1 LLSNNTLVT
10 HVNIFSKIVLQRVT
24 YISTT
29 VKPYASF
36 TLLKHHIKVR
46 THDTIFRPIFHPIL
60 PFDKIRILRT
70 HRSNVERGIVCR
82 CRTTFIRQFDKIRF
96 MRTAK

>member
-1 LLSNNTLVT
+1 M
-10 HVNIFSKIVLQRVT
+10 IFC
-24 YISTT
+24 
-29 VKPYASF
+29 
-36 TLLKHHIKVR
+36 
-46 THDTIFRPIFHPIL
+46 PIFHPIL